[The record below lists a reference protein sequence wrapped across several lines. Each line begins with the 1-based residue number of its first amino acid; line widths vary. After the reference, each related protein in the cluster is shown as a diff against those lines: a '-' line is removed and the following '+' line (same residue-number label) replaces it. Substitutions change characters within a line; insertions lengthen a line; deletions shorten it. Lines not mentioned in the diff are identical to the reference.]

1 MNSEGLINLFAF
13 SHGNIKS
20 IVQEVSFDAALKVPD
35 GFNNSIL
42 WNVGHILLA
51 AEQFL
56 FVMTDRESILPEHY
70 KQLFS
75 RGTKPSEWTM
85 EPPSLDSLLEQ
96 LDTQSERVK
105 LTFSEN
111 TNEKM
116 PTPFQFP
123 GLPPLETVGDVLLL
137 TMYHETMHT
146 GQIKALKR
154 LVSP

>member
-1 MNSEGLINLFAF
+1 MNSEALIDLFAF
-13 SHGNIKS
+13 SHRNIQS
-20 IVQEVSFDAALKVPD
+20 IVQDVSFDAALKVPD

-56 FVMTDRESILPEHY
+56 FITTNRESILPEHY
-70 KQLFS
+70 VQLFS

-85 EPPSLDSLLEQ
+85 EPPSLESLLEQ
-96 LDTQSERVK
+96 LDTQTERVK
-105 LTFSEN
+105 RTFLEN
-111 TNEKM
+111 IDEKI

-137 TMYHETMHT
+137 TLYHETMHT